1 MDDEL
6 RELRER
12 ISMLSTEELL
22 RMVGKDR
29 REYRPEAIEYARAE
43 LDARRAAQEGDAG
56 DEDDADEDGNA
67 AFRGNGSAD
76 SVVPAIDA
84 QPCDMC
90 GGAMRQG
97 ALFADR
103 EITVYFDDT
112 EEERFVEVLV
122 CSACG
127 NVRMVVDLDTD
138 VQE

>member
-12 ISMLSTEELL
+12 ITRMSDAELW
-22 RMVGKDR
+22 RIVGKDR
-29 REYRPEAIEYARAE
+29 RQYRDEAIQFAREE
-43 LDARRAAQEGDAG
+43 LDARQAEPAD
-56 DEDDADEDGNA
+56 DEDEVADDDANA
-67 AFRGNGSAD
+67 ANGA
-76 SVVPAIDA
+76 AA
-84 QPCDMC
+84 GRQPCNVC
-90 GGAMRQG
+90 GGQMRRS

-112 EEERFVEVLV
+112 EEERFLEAEV

-127 NVRMVVDLDTD
+127 NVRLVVDLDTD

>member
-12 ISMLSTEELL
+12 IAEMSDAELQ

-29 REYRPEAIEYARAE
+29 REYRAEAVEFAREE
-43 LDARRAAQEGDAG
+43 LNTRQAAADSQDDESADDEVD
-56 DEDDADEDGNA
+56 DEDNTND
-67 AFRGNGSAD
+67 RG
-76 SVVPAIDA
+76 VPAIDR
-84 QPCDMC
+84 QPCDIC
-90 GGAMRQG
+90 GGAMRRG

-103 EITVYFDDT
+103 EMTVYFDDT
-112 EEERFVEVLV
+112 DEERFVEALV

-127 NVRMVVDLDTD
+127 NLRLVVDLDTD

>member
-12 ISMLSTEELL
+12 IAEMGDAELL

-29 REYRPEAIEYARAE
+29 QEYRPEAIKYARAE
-43 LDARRAAQEGDAG
+43 LDARRAAEAG
-56 DEDDADEDGNA
+56 EANDEDDDAAFSDNGNA
-67 AFRGNGSAD
+67 APIA
-76 SVVPAIDA
+76 PAVEA
-84 QPCDMC
+84 RLCDIC
-90 GGAMRQG
+90 GGTMRQG

-112 EEERFVEVLV
+112 DEERFVEVLV

>member
-12 ISMLSTEELL
+12 IAEMSDAKLQ

-29 REYRPEAIEYARAE
+29 KEYRAEAIEFAREE
-43 LDARRAAQEGDAG
+43 LNARQAADSQD
-56 DEDDADEDGNA
+56 DEADDDEADDEEDADD
-67 AFRGNGSAD
+67 R
-76 SVVPAIDA
+76 VVPAIDR
-84 QPCDMC
+84 QPCDIC
-90 GGAMRQG
+90 GGAMRRG

-103 EITVYFDDT
+103 EMTIYFDDT
-112 EEERFVEVLV
+112 DEERFVEALV

-127 NVRMVVDLDTD
+127 NLRLVVDLDTD

>member
-12 ISMLSTEELL
+12 VAAMSDAELI

-29 REYRPEAIEYARAE
+29 REYRAEAVSFAREE
-43 LDARRAAQEGDAG
+43 LTARQAADADIDGDAA
-56 DEDDADEDGNA
+56 DDQAQA
-67 AFRGNGSAD
+67 
-76 SVVPAIDA
+76 PALDR
-84 QPCDMC
+84 QPCDIC
-90 GGAMRQG
+90 GGHMRKG

-103 EITVYFDDT
+103 EMTVYFDDT
-112 EEERFVEVLV
+112 DEERFVEALV

-127 NVRMVVDLDTD
+127 NLRLVVDLDTD

>member
-12 ISMLSTEELL
+12 IAEMSDAELQ

-29 REYRPEAIEYARAE
+29 REYRAEAVEFAREE
-43 LDARRAAQEGDAG
+43 LNTRQAAADSQDDESADDEVD
-56 DEDDADEDGNA
+56 DEDNTND
-67 AFRGNGSAD
+67 RG
-76 SVVPAIDA
+76 VPAIDR
-84 QPCDMC
+84 QPCDIC
-90 GGAMRQG
+90 GGAMRRG

-112 EEERFVEVLV
+112 DEERFVEALV

-127 NVRMVVDLDTD
+127 NLRLVVDLDTD

>member
-12 ISMLSTEELL
+12 IAEMSDTELQ

-29 REYRPEAIEYARAE
+29 KEYRTEAIEFAREE
-43 LDARRAAQEGDAG
+43 LNRRRAAEESQV
-56 DEDDADEDGNA
+56 DDAADE
-67 AFRGNGSAD
+67 RAD
-76 SVVPAIDA
+76 DEAETDDRQASAIDR
-84 QPCDMC
+84 QPCDIC
-90 GGAMRQG
+90 GGVMRRG

-103 EITVYFDDT
+103 EMTIYFDDT
-112 EEERFVEVLV
+112 EEERFVEALV

-127 NVRMVVDLDTD
+127 NLRLVVDLDTD

>member
-12 ISMLSTEELL
+12 IAEMSDAELQ

-29 REYRPEAIEYARAE
+29 KEYRTEAVEFAREE
-43 LDARRAAQEGDAG
+43 LNRRRADSQV
-56 DEDDADEDGNA
+56 ED
-67 AFRGNGSAD
+67 SAD
-76 SVVPAIDA
+76 DGADDEAAVDGRQASAIDR
-84 QPCDMC
+84 QPCDIC
-90 GGAMRQG
+90 GGAMRRG

-103 EITVYFDDT
+103 EMTIYFDDT
-112 EEERFVEVLV
+112 EEERFVEALV

-127 NVRMVVDLDTD
+127 NLRLVVDLDTD

>member
-12 ISMLSTEELL
+12 IAAMSDAELW

-29 REYRPEAIEYARAE
+29 REYRAEAVALARAE
-43 LDARRAAQEGDAG
+43 LDARQAAAESP
-56 DEDDADEDGNA
+56 ADELADDEADETRADEA
-67 AFRGNGSAD
+67 A
-76 SVVPAIDA
+76 VPVLDR
-84 QPCDMC
+84 QPCDIC
-90 GGAMRQG
+90 GGRMRKG

-103 EITVYFDDT
+103 EMTIYFDDT
-112 EEERFVEVLV
+112 DEERFIEALV

-127 NVRMVVDLDTD
+127 SVRLVVDLDTD